1 MPCAPSFG
9 TGALRLFGMIRFAP
23 LSVFRMSHPS
33 PIRALSCV
41 PHSVRQQRPGRL
53 CSAALRVHALT
64 DPICSHPLCI
74 QPGPC
79 NMTDCNTTRRIH
91 TTRRV
96 RRAVTRAVAT
106 GGARV
111 PARQDTRGTPCSV
124 QADDGHHH
132 REAVIARCGA
142 RALLPRCRRS
152 SGLET

>member
-1 MPCAPSFG
+1 MRSFLRHGRLALVRHDSICAPVRIPNV
-9 TGALRLFGMIRFAP
+9 TPLAHTCAILRAA
-23 LSVFRMSHPS
+23 FRP
-33 PIRALSCV
+33 PAKAC
-41 PHSVRQQRPGRL
+41 RL
-53 CSAALRVHALT
+53 CSAAMRVHALT

-96 RRAVTRAVAT
+96 RRAGTRVVAT

-111 PARQDTRGTPCSV
+111 PARQDTRGTPCGV

-142 RALLPRCRRS
+142 RACALLPCCRR